1 MTVLLDIAALLALAL
16 ALTFVPLM
24 GHRTD
29 LRITREIRAAERGQ
43 RPGRPPEQAAPARG
57 ARLLRY

>member
-1 MTVLLDIAALLALAL
+1 MTVLLDISALLALAL

-29 LRITREIRAAERGQ
+29 VRITREIRAAERGEGP
-43 RPGRPPEQAAPARG
+43 RRPPRQAVPARED
-57 ARLLRY
+57 RPVRY

>member
-16 ALTFVPLM
+16 ALTAVPLM

-29 LRITREIRAAERGQ
+29 LRITREIRAAERGGGA
-43 RPGRPPEQAAPARG
+43 RHPLEQAPRAREDQPVG
-57 ARLLRY
+57 

>member
-1 MTVLLDIAALLALAL
+1 MTVLLDISALLALAL

-29 LRITREIRAAERGQ
+29 VRITREIRAAERGEA
-43 RPGRPPEQAAPARG
+43 PPRPPRQAVPARED
-57 ARLLRY
+57 RTVRY